1 MIIDDNELEEICNDA
16 ENRGYNKAIDDLLE
30 KAADTD
36 MSDRDFDY
44 LKSVAEQL
52 KEGKNESSTKK
63 DASERSSD

>member
-16 ENRGYNKAIDDLLE
+16 ENRGYNKAIDDVIY
-30 KAADTD
+30 KAAET
-36 MSDRDFDY
+36 MSNRDFE
-44 LKSVAEQL
+44 LFKRKAEQL